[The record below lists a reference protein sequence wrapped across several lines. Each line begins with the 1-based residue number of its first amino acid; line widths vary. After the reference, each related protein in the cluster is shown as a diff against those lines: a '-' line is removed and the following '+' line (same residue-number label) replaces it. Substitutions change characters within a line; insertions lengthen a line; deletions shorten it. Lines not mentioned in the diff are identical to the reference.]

1 MNPDLSELRI
11 VPAQSKKAVREF
23 IDFPFRLHAPNPYYI
38 SAPKAHFATLLDP
51 LKHPFHQHASVA
63 YFLARRN
70 GETVG
75 RIAAI
80 ENYAHNSFHEENI
93 GFFGFFDAI
102 NDPEVFKALL
112 DRAARWLKK
121 RGLTAMRGPCS
132 FSTNEECGLLIS
144 GFATDPSIMTPY
156 NPRYYTDCYDK
167 LNLQKV
173 EDLICWHMDVQ
184 SYPQRLIDLTEASLK
199 RLERAG
205 RKVVIR
211 NLNMKDWD
219 AELQR
224 VIDIYNKA
232 WEKNWG
238 FIPLTTDE
246 IHFAAK
252 ELKMLVDPDL
262 VLFVEVDDELA
273 AFSFGIPDYNE
284 VLRYCKGNQY
294 SWRLLVSFLLI
305 RPMIRK
311 FRLLMM
317 GALPE
322 FRNRGLEMMMYT
334 KTREI
339 LMRKG
344 YMGGELSWIL
354 ERNANMNNSLKGIN
368 SIESRR
374 YRLFEQTF

>member
-1 MNPDLSELRI
+1 MSSAEPIRI
-11 VPAQSKKAVREF
+11 VEAHSSGDVQEF
-23 IDFPFRLHAPNPYYI
+23 IEFPFRQHAPNPYWI
-38 SAPKAHFATLLDP
+38 SPPREHYKTLLNT
-51 LKHPFHQHASVA
+51 LKHPFHEHASVA
-63 YFLARRN
+63 YFLARR
-70 GETVG
+70 GSEVVG

-80 ENYAHNSFHEENI
+80 ENYAHNSFHNEKV

-102 NDPEVFKALL
+102 NDPEVFKKLL
-112 DRAARWLKK
+112 EAASEWLRR
-121 RGLTAMRGPCS
+121 RGLTILRGPCS
-132 FSTNEECGLLIS
+132 FSTNEECGLLVS
-144 GFATDPSIMTPY
+144 GFAVDPSIMTPY
-156 NPRYYTDCYDK
+156 NPRYYTECYEHLGLRK
-167 LNLQKV
+167 A

-184 SYPQRLIDLTEASLK
+184 SYPQRLIDLTDSSIK

-205 RKVVIR
+205 KKVHIR
-211 NLNMKDWD
+211 NLNLKDFEN
-219 AELQR
+219 ELNR
-224 VIDIYNKA
+224 VIKIYNTA

-238 FIPLTTDE
+238 FIPLTENE
-246 IHFAAK
+246 IRFTAK

-262 VLFVEVDDELA
+262 VLFVEVDGEPA

-284 VLRYCKGNQY
+284 VLRYSKGYQWG
-294 SWRLLVSFLLI
+294 WRMIASFAFI

-317 GALPE
+317 GTLPE
-322 FRNRGLEMMMYT
+322 FRNRGFELMMYT

-368 SIESRR
+368 AIESRR
-374 YRLFEQTF
+374 YRLFEKDL